1 MPPRD
6 IGECRNKRVW
16 IPTAASFDHQLS
28 MTRLSHGSFSLLS
41 YFFYF
46 QNPMGVKIGSVD
58 RWSLPLH
65 QLSCS
70 FYFERRASF
79 YSVQPV
85 ARGIPGEMKT
95 TAATTHASKSSGQ
108 QQQQTLSVCAD
119 LIKRTYSP
127 RGIPFRS
134 SLDVISSTVSKWN
147 ECVPDTM
154 RYRCAIFNP
163 RARGRKIHGNRV
175 CCCYYLFPFFS
186 SWNEGLDALL
196 YFIRRLE

>member
-1 MPPRD
+1 
-6 IGECRNKRVW
+6 
-16 IPTAASFDHQLS
+16 
-28 MTRLSHGSFSLLS
+28 
-41 YFFYF
+41 
-46 QNPMGVKIGSVD
+46 MGVKIGSVD

-108 QQQQTLSVCAD
+108 QQKKTLSVCAD

-175 CCCYYLFPFFS
+175 CCCYYLFPFFFLLEWRPWCTS
-186 SWNEGLDALL
+186 IFHPTSRVERFKGETVRIYLCDCALQCRGGHL
-196 YFIRRLE
+196 YDILLPPTASLTARRLIVWF

>member
-1 MPPRD
+1 
-6 IGECRNKRVW
+6 
-16 IPTAASFDHQLS
+16 
-28 MTRLSHGSFSLLS
+28 
-41 YFFYF
+41 
-46 QNPMGVKIGSVD
+46 MGVKIGSVD

-95 TAATTHASKSSGQ
+95 TAATAHASKSSGQ
-108 QQQQTLSVCAD
+108 QQKKTLSVCAD

-175 CCCYYLFPFFS
+175 CCCYYLFPFFFPRGMKALMHFYIS
-186 SWNEGLDALL
+186 SDVSSRALQRWNCAHIFMWLRVAVQRRTPLR
-196 YFIRRLE
+196 YFTSSYSQFNCSPAHRLVLG